1 MARRLSAEAASDG
14 GGDDLAAFA
23 YSSSSGGGGG
33 RRSSSLRSSN
43 SSSSSS
49 DAAMHSLIAID
60 VSELSAAP
68 PQLARKRSARADEVF
83 QKNIVGIL
91 NRRGYNV
98 RDSVLFGAE
107 SSETSTS
114 SITSTGSSI
123 SSVLLG
129 LREPVH
135 GQGPLHIAV
144 RKGDCQ
150 VLDAV
155 LENGFAD
162 DIINVQD
169 NNGNTAL
176 HFAAGAWRRPQ
187 CLQMISSL
195 LAAGADV
202 GVRNKR
208 GLTPVAVLMLTLKI
222 DNPTLLIK
230 LLEYGADPD
239 TEIDG
244 SSLLHVAARRDFGV
258 IAGVLVAFRGSLTA
272 LNQDGLMCYEVASKR
287 IKRFM
292 VRSIH
297 SAPPYVPQSQRS
309 KCMLCN
315 AALLSTKKAVLN
327 FFKRAVGMK
336 PSRHQCNCY
345 HCGLVF
351 CVQCLKRT
359 QAAAA
364 LPFTRSPEDKP
375 SKIKTCR
382 LCEATLQER
391 LQKQYAQRSFDAHLL
406 GFGPAA

>member
-1 MARRLSAEAASDG
+1 MDEELRTSIPD
-14 GGDDLAAFA
+14 DDLALYACA
-23 YSSSSGGGGG
+23 STSSRG
-33 RRSSSLRSSN
+33 SSLRSSA
-43 SSSSSS
+43 SSSSS
-49 DAAMHSLIAID
+49 DATPTHSLLAT
-60 VSELSAAP
+60 P
-68 PQLARKRSARADEVF
+68 PALLRAFSTRAHADEVF

-98 RDSVLFGAE
+98 RDSVLFAAE
-107 SSETSTS
+107 SSDTSTS

-162 DIINVQD
+162 DIVNVQD

-187 CLQMISSL
+187 GLQMLSSL
-195 LAAGADV
+195 LTAGADV
-202 GVRNKR
+202 SVRNKR

-230 LLEYGADPD
+230 LLEYGSDPD
-239 TEIDG
+239 TEVDG
-244 SSLLHVAARRDFGV
+244 ASLLHIAARRDFGV
-258 IAGVLVAFRGSLTA
+258 VAGVLVAFRGSLTA
-272 LNQDGLMCYEVASKR
+272 LNHDGLMCYEVASKR
-287 IKRFM
+287 VKRFM
-292 VRSIH
+292 VRSLH
-297 SAPPYVPQSQRS
+297 TAPPYLPPSQRS
-309 KCMLCN
+309 KCMLCT
-315 AALLSTKKAVLN
+315 APLLSASKVVAN
-327 FFKRAVGMK
+327 FVKRALGLK
-336 PSRHQCNCY
+336 LSRHQCNCY

-351 CVQCLKRT
+351 CTQCLKRT

-364 LPFTRSPEDKP
+364 LPFTRSPEHKLT
-375 SKIKTCR
+375 KVKTCR

-391 LQKQYAQRSFDAHLL
+391 RQKQHSQRAFDAHLL
-406 GFGPAA
+406 GFGTTM

>member
-1 MARRLSAEAASDG
+1 MDELRVSIPD
-14 GGDDLAAFA
+14 DDLARYACTSSRG
-23 YSSSSGGGGG
+23 SSSP
-33 RRSSSLRSSN
+33 RSAA
-43 SSSSSS
+43 SSSS
-49 DAAMHSLIAID
+49 DDDSDSDVTPTHSLLGPPA
-60 VSELSAAP
+60 LSHAF
-68 PQLARKRSARADEVF
+68 SARAHADEVF

-98 RDSVLFGAE
+98 RDSVLFAAE
-107 SSETSTS
+107 SSDTSTS

-155 LENGFAD
+155 LENGFVD
-162 DIINVQD
+162 DIVNVQD

-187 CLQMISSL
+187 GLQMLSSL

-202 GVRNKR
+202 AVRNKR

-222 DNPTLLIK
+222 DNPALLLK

-239 TEIDG
+239 TEVDG
-244 SSLLHVAARRDFGV
+244 VSLLHIAARRDFGV

-272 LNQDGLMCYEVASKR
+272 LNHDGLMCYEVASKR
-287 IKRFM
+287 VKRFM
-292 VRSIH
+292 VRSLH
-297 SAPPYVPQSQRS
+297 SAPPYLPPAQRS
-309 KCMLCN
+309 KCMLCS
-315 AALLSTKKAVLN
+315 APLLSATKVVAN
-327 FFKRAVGMK
+327 FVKRALGLK
-336 PSRHQCNCY
+336 PARHQCHCY

-351 CVQCLKRT
+351 CAQCLKRT

-364 LPFTRSPEDKP
+364 LPFARSPDDKLA
-375 SKIKTCR
+375 KVKTCR

-391 LQKQYAQRSFDAHLL
+391 RQKQHSQRAFDAHLL
-406 GFGPAA
+406 GFGSAP